1 MMGLACLFMVA
12 CNNAPK
18 QEQKPDEQPVV
29 AEEHHCPFCP
39 LKAEYA
45 NWDNMDETAKAELNK
60 KAYDLFAEM
69 DAKMAECEAKKAEC
83 EAKGE
88 GKPCCKEGEEHKCN
102 HEGEHKCNHEGEHK
116 CNHEGEHK
124 CNHEGEAKPCC
135 KEGMPELTEEQKA
148 ECEAKCAEMK
158 ALMEKWGSFETLSL
172 DEQKDLVLGRIAAM
186 GMGGEKCNHEGE
198 EHQCQ
203 HEGEEGHQCQ
213 HAE

>member
-1 MMGLACLFMVA
+1 MKKLFLMMGLASLFMVA

-18 QEQKPDEQPVV
+18 QEQPKDEPQQEVAVV
-29 AEEHHCPFCP
+29 EEHHCPFCP

-60 KAYDLFAEM
+60 KAYALFAEM

-83 EAKGE
+83 EANGE
-88 GKPCCKEGEEHKCN
+88 HKCNHEGEHQCN
-102 HEGEHKCNHEGEHK
+102 HEGEHKCNHEGEHQ
-116 CNHEGEHK
+116 

-158 ALMEKWGSFETLSL
+158 ALMEKWVAFETMTL
-172 DEQKDLVLGRIAAM
+172 DEQKDLVLARIAAM
-186 GMGGEKCNHEGE
+186 GMGGDKCQHEAE
-198 EHQCQ
+198 AHQCQ
-203 HEGEEGHQCQ
+203 HEGEDHQCNQ
-213 HAE
+213 PK

>member
-1 MMGLACLFMVA
+1 MGLASLFMVA

-18 QEQKPDEQPVV
+18 QPEQPAEPETVV

-60 KAYDLFAEM
+60 KAYDLFAQM
-69 DAKMAECEAKKAEC
+69 DAEMEAKKAEC
-83 EAKGE
+83 EAK
-88 GKPCCKEGEEHKCN
+88 PCCKEGEGEHQCNHEGEHQCN
-102 HEGEHKCNHEGEHK
+102 HEGEHKCAHEMAE
-116 CNHEGEHK
+116 
-124 CNHEGEAKPCC
+124 
-135 KEGMPELTEEQKA
+135 MTEEQKA

-158 ALMEKWGSFETLSL
+158 AECEKMKAAWESFETLSL
-172 DEQKDLVLGRIAAM
+172 DEQKDLILGRIAAM

-213 HAE
+213 HGEGHQCQHAE